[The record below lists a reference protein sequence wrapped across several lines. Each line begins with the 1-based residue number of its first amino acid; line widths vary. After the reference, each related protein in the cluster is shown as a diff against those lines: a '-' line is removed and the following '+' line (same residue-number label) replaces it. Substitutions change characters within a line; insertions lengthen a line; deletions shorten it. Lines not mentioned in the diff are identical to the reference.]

1 VFSFCQVLNSH
12 VVSVLQ
18 EFVLDV
24 LVHHVESILGVVF
37 GSPWHLL
44 NDLSPLVSNFDLFL
58 QDKDVFL
65 NREWLFLDL
74 WVKEVDP
81 SLPALLSIT
90 VLSLELKLVVVNIF
104 VILLHEV
111 IIEILC
117 YLVPMLGAILL
128 NNLD

>member
-1 VFSFCQVLNSH
+1 M
-12 VVSVLQ
+12 VSVL
-18 EFVLDV
+18 EELVLDV

-37 GSPWHLL
+37 CPSGHLL
-44 NDLSPLVSNFDLFL
+44 DDLSPLVSDFDLLL
-58 QDKDVFL
+58 QDEDVFL
-65 NREWLFLDL
+65 NREWFFLDL
-74 WVKEVDP
+74 RVKEVHP

-90 VLSLELKLVVVNIF
+90 VLSLELKLVVVYIF

-117 YLVPMLGAILL
+117 NLVPVLGAVLL